1 MSNRFDKAPTEQGK
15 SRYPEQYDEII
26 LVDADGNEYVK
37 PPTRPRGRVDP
48 KTLADWKARTYPHI
62 RAQRD
67 AASRTTFDDALPSDL
82 MDHIDETRSA
92 LRRLPTE

>member
-1 MSNRFDKAPTEQGK
+1 MSNIEPT
-15 SRYPEQYDEII
+15 
-26 LVDADGNEYVK
+26 
-37 PPTRPRGRVDP
+37 PTRPRGRVNP
-48 KTLADWKARTYPHI
+48 KALADWKARTYPHI